1 MNPARR
7 GPWVLLLLVLAGLC
21 GAVTLPAW
29 LTATATGPVIG
40 TVAVRVTGAA
50 AAPGVIGASLVL
62 AAAAIALGLVGRIGR
77 WVVSVV
83 VAAAGVLVVA
93 GALGAR
99 SGAADRAR
107 QAAADLTGVGVLDG
121 DVTVTAW
128 PWAAAG
134 LGVLVLLAAVLL
146 VRASAHWAAP
156 SSRHERAGAETTA
169 PTRPEPPEDDERAT
183 WDALG
188 RGDDPT

>member
-1 MNPARR
+1 MNPTRR

-29 LTATATGPVIG
+29 VTATATGPVIG
-40 TVAVRVTGAA
+40 TVDVRVTGAA

-77 WVVSVV
+77 WVVCVV
-83 VAAAGVLVVA
+83 VAAAGALVVV

-99 SGAADRAR
+99 AGAVDRAQQR
-107 QAAADLTGVGVLDG
+107 AADLTGVGVLDG
-121 DVTVTAW
+121 DVTLAPW
-128 PWAAAG
+128 PWAAVG
-134 LGVLVLLAAVLL
+134 LGVLVVIAAILLL
-146 VRASAHWAAP
+146 RASAHWAAP
-156 SSRHERAGAETTA
+156 SSRHERADQQ
-169 PTRPEPPEDDERAT
+169 PVTRRSEPPEDDERAT

>member
-1 MNPARR
+1 MSPARR
-7 GPWVLLLLVLAGLC
+7 GPWVLLLLVLAGLT

-29 LTATATGPVIG
+29 ITGTATGPVIG

-62 AAAAIALGLVGRIGR
+62 AAAALALGLVGRIGR
-77 WVVSVV
+77 WVVSLV
-83 VAAAGVLVVA
+83 VAAAGVLVIA
-93 GALGAR
+93 GALTAG
-99 SGAADRAR
+99 SGAEDRAA

-121 DVTVTAW
+121 EVTVAPW
-128 PWAAAG
+128 PWAAVG
-134 LGVLVLLAAVLL
+134 LGVLTVVAAVLL
-146 VRASAHWAAP
+146 LRASAHWAAP
-156 SSRHERAGAETTA
+156 SSRHERSGAETPA
-169 PTRPEPPEDDERAT
+169 PRDSSPVDDERAT

>member
-1 MNPARR
+1 MNLSRR
-7 GPWVLLLLVLAGLC
+7 GPWVLVLLVLAGLC
-21 GAVTLPAW
+21 GAVTLPTW
-29 LTATATGPVIG
+29 ITATATGPVVG
-40 TVAVRVTGAA
+40 TVGVRVAGSA

-62 AAAAIALGLVGRIGR
+62 AAAALALGLVGRVGR

-83 VAAAGVLVVA
+83 IAAGGVVVLVGALTARA
-93 GALGAR
+93 GAQ
-99 SGAADRAR
+99 DRAE

-121 DVTVTAW
+121 DISVAPW

-134 LGVLVLLAAVLL
+134 LGVLVIVAAVLL
-146 VRASAHWAAP
+146 LRVSAHWAAP
-156 SSRHERAGAETTA
+156 SARHERAGAPSTA
-169 PTRPEPPEDDERAT
+169 AGTEPPADDERAT